1 MMSVRWNTM
10 WRRLAKRFVVLGLVT
25 LAPAVALARVPYQSK
40 PRPAEPSTTQAA
52 TATQPASTTSVDPA
66 RQSATPATPNTKTV
80 ADTPALPPAG
90 GNDQAT
96 AGDTCSATATSGLP
110 TLGTAVHW
118 VATPDEA
125 GKLAEK
131 ERKLVFLIQ
140 VSGNFARQEFT

>member
-1 MMSVRWNTM
+1 MSVRWNTM

-40 PRPAEPSTTQAA
+40 PRPAEPSATQAA
-52 TATQPASTTSVDPA
+52 TATQAASATSVDPA
-66 RQSATPATPNTKTV
+66 RPSATPTTQNTKTV
-80 ADTPALPPAG
+80 ADTPALPPADG
-90 GNDQAT
+90 DDQAT

-110 TLGTAVHW
+110 TLGTTVHW
-118 VATPDEA
+118 AATPDEA

-131 ERKLVFLIQ
+131 EHKLVFLIQ